1 MGRIQNR
8 KSKIESPWDI
18 VDCLR
23 GLAMKIVLNFILT
36 AFLATFP
43 YTQINA
49 QTALSYSRN
58 VEVLQLEEPSVIVV
72 KREVIPGVVTF
83 TRYNGCA
90 LQIPV
95 STNFLDNGTTL
106 KTPAQLAISGNSIPQ
121 WRNEYRKPWKSEFT
135 DYERGEYKIM
145 IFQIGQHPSTLIGV
159 EQSEKQLLDAQ
170 TNCAAA
176 AYRIFGSNL
185 KLLQAIPN
193 QKRNTFSLPLS
204 QGWER
209 LFSN

>member
-1 MGRIQNR
+1 
-8 KSKIESPWDI
+8 
-18 VDCLR
+18 
-23 GLAMKIVLNFILT
+23 MKILLNFVV
-36 AFLATFP
+36 AVFLATLP
-43 YTQINA
+43 CTQINA

-58 VEVLQLEEPSVIVV
+58 VEVLQLQEPSVIVV
-72 KREVIPGVVTF
+72 KREIVPGVVTF

-90 LQIPV
+90 LKIPV
-95 STNFLDNGTTL
+95 LTNFLDNGTTL

-121 WRNEYRKPWKSEFT
+121 WHNEYRKPWKSEFT

-145 IFQIGQHPSTLIGV
+145 ILQIGQHPSTLIGV
-159 EQSEKQLLDAQ
+159 EQSEKKLLDAQ

-185 KLLQAIPN
+185 RLLQAIPN
-193 QKRNTFSLPLS
+193 QNLNSFSLPLS

-209 LFSN
+209 LFYN